1 LFPNIILFIYNRF
14 IGCENETI
22 LSTYKERERE
32 REREREKEEEGNSL
46 ADLLVVH
53 KTLLIMMKKHST
65 KY

>member
-22 LSTYKERERE
+22 LSTYKEREGE
-32 REREREKEEEGNSL
+32 RERERKEEEGNSL

-53 KTLLIMMKKHST
+53 KTLLIMMKKHRT

>member
-1 LFPNIILFIYNRF
+1 MRQFYQH
-14 IGCENETI
+14 T
-22 LSTYKERERE
+22 KRERE

-53 KTLLIMMKKHST
+53 KTLLIMMKKHRT